1 MTTVRPEVFR
11 QVSFMVTPVATFH
24 FLILFLF
31 FFSKPLS
38 VSVGFAFESSLTLR
52 HSVNAE

>member
-38 VSVGFAFESSLTLR
+38 VSFCWFCF
-52 HSVNAE
+52 